1 MALTTEQQKNTIHCL
16 ELLLDRLTREEMP
29 DYYEITYC
37 KKQLRKFKKCF
48 EVEDETDHKTKNS

>member
-1 MALTTEQQKNTIHCL
+1 MPLTVEQQENAVHCL
-16 ELLLDRLTREEMP
+16 ELLLSKLVRDTMP